1 MDHILTSYYR
11 LPDGWER
18 QPAKSESAVGE
29 NGFFQFGSKIVCYG
43 ASNSGV
49 SSEAASASEFDA
61 LKSVRRNG
69 SDIYLPFDIS
79 RVIENLRFEHYVN
92 QFAAPPKKLL
102 NRVFVRKAYY
112 SVRELLPVH
121 VRRYLQRSYFNGWRK
136 LPFPKW
142 PVDFTVDNLHEEYL
156 RLLMQARGVAKMP
169 FIWFWPDGASG
180 SLILTHDVET
190 AAGRDFTPT
199 LMELDASFGFR
210 ASIQVVPEKRYE
222 VPESF
227 VQDIRNQGFE
237 FNVHDLNHDGNLY
250 REHAEFLRRAEK
262 INGYIRK
269 YHARG
274 FRSGAM
280 YRNFDWYGAF
290 EFSYDMSAPNVAHLE
305 PQRGGCCTVMP
316 YFVGNILEIPLTTSQ
331 DYSLFQI
338 LNDYSIDLWKEQTS
352 LIHKRNGLISFISHP
367 DYLIE
372 ARARS
377 IYVKLLGYLQEMARR
392 ERIWVT
398 VPGEIDK
405 WWRARNEMK
414 LVASGSDWV
423 IEGPEKE
430 RARIAY
436 AVLEKGRV
444 RYKLANVTDNEA
456 VAS

>member
-1 MDHILTSYYR
+1 
-11 LPDGWER
+11 
-18 QPAKSESAVGE
+18 
-29 NGFFQFGSKIVCYG
+29 
-43 ASNSGV
+43 
-49 SSEAASASEFDA
+49 
-61 LKSVRRNG
+61 
-69 SDIYLPFDIS
+69 
-79 RVIENLRFEHYVN
+79 
-92 QFAAPPKKLL
+92 
-102 NRVFVRKAYY
+102 
-112 SVRELLPVH
+112 
-121 VRRYLQRSYFNGWRK
+121 
-136 LPFPKW
+136 
-142 PVDFTVDNLHEEYL
+142 
-156 RLLMQARGVAKMP
+156 
-169 FIWFWPDGASG
+169 
-180 SLILTHDVET
+180 
-190 AAGRDFTPT
+190 
-199 LMELDASFGFR
+199 
-210 ASIQVVPEKRYE
+210 
-222 VPESF
+222 
-227 VQDIRNQGFE
+227 
-237 FNVHDLNHDGNLY
+237 
-250 REHAEFLRRAEK
+250 
-262 INGYIRK
+262 
-269 YHARG
+269 
-274 FRSGAM
+274 M

-377 IYVKLLGYLQEMARR
+377 VYVKLLGYLQDMARR